1 MNKKLIVEIA
11 EGLGNQIFMY
21 AHAYSLSKELDY
33 ALFIDNKSGYSKRKN
48 LLRSHQKYMLG
59 NFNLYGNIA
68 DNDMIYDTN
77 FKRFQKKLKLFFD
90 IFLKKKSFVIEKKTQ
105 INYKKFVQPFINI
118 DKTKINNNLYVQGNF
133 ENYNYFNKYRSELCR
148 IFVPKKEVINEN
160 NSLINRIKSSNSV
173 SLHIRRNRFSDQ
185 VKSKTSKNIKKSDIF
200 TENIINYINNSID
213 FINSKVQNPEYFI
226 WSNNHDNIVPLLN
239 KIKAKNYTLVNND
252 VINDFNLFRYC
263 KHFVVGPSS
272 FHWWGAW
279 LNENPNKICIRP
291 SNINPSNN
299 ENFWPNDWI
308 SI

>member
-1 MNKKLIVEIA
+1 MNKKLIVEVA

-33 ALFIDNKSGYSKRKN
+33 ALFIDNKSGFSKKKN
-48 LLRSHQKYMLG
+48 LLRNHQKYMLG
-59 NFNLYGNIA
+59 NFNLFGSIA
-68 DNDMIYDTN
+68 DNNMIYDTD
-77 FKRFQKKLKLFFD
+77 FKRFKKKLKLLFDFFS
-90 IFLKKKSFVIEKKTQ
+90 KKKSFIIEKNIR
-105 INYKKFVQPFINI
+105 INRKKFAEPFMNI

-133 ENYNYFNKYRSELCR
+133 ENYNYFNKYRSQLCR
-148 IFVPKKEVINEN
+148 ILIPKKEVIDEN

-173 SLHIRRNRFSDQ
+173 SLHIRRDRFSDQ
-185 VKSKTSKNIKKSDIF
+185 VKSKTTKNIKKSDIF
-200 TENIINYINNSID
+200 IEDIINYINNSID

>member
-68 DNDMIYDTN
+68 DNNMIYDTN
-77 FKRFQKKLKLFFD
+77 FKRFKKKLKLFFD
-90 IFLKKKSFVIEKKTQ
+90 IFSKKKSFIIEKKTQ
-105 INYKKFVQPFINI
+105 IKNKKFVQPFINI

-239 KIKAKNYTLVNND
+239 KINAKNYTLINND

-263 KHFVVGPSS
+263 KHFIVGPSS

-279 LNENPNKICIRP
+279 LNENPDKICMRP